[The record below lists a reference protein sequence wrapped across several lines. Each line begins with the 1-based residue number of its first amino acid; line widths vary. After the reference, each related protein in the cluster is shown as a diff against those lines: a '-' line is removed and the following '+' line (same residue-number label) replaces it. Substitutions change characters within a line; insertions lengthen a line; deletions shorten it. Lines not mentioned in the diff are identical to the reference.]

1 MVNRAEMAFI
11 TLSSLM
17 QSHSHR
23 GCPFYPATSSLG
35 LIQNAAWRLLTFDRQ
50 SGRLPRHHEKKGMGK
65 RVRVN
70 SLDEN
75 LWMVMGYGW
84 AHTLLAALGTR
95 WKTREMCEKQLRFE
109 SYLHCFSQY
118 LGGNFG
124 TIYLVILRNCR
135 QSVNTPK
142 WNRFVSI
149 VVSVSVLFLGK
160 PIKDEALMG
169 SFHAR
174 LHNGKAKVLLDL
186 TKRVS
191 QVELHPST
199 ISN

>member
-75 LWMVMGYGW
+75 LWMVMGHGW

-118 LGGNFG
+118 LEGEFRNYISCNFAQLP
-124 TIYLVILRNCR
+124 TKCEHTKVEQVRVYCCFCFC
-135 QSVNTPK
+135 
-142 WNRFVSI
+142 FVFG
-149 VVSVSVLFLGK
+149 VSL
-160 PIKDEALMG
+160 
-169 SFHAR
+169 
-174 LHNGKAKVLLDL
+174 
-186 TKRVS
+186 
-191 QVELHPST
+191 
-199 ISN
+199 